1 MTTPPSLSHPGAEI
15 HVPDSSPIPEAL
27 FRTTCL
33 GIGAHPDDLEFM
45 APHGILACF
54 QRTDAWFGGVTC
66 TDGAGSAR
74 TGPYENFTDAEMI
87 RLRAEEQRT
96 AARIG
101 QYGFVAQLG
110 HPSKVA
116 KNATLRSALVNDL
129 EGLLRAT
136 RPEVLYTHHGMD
148 KHAAH
153 IGVFLAVLEAARR
166 LEPAERPRRVLGC
179 EVWRSLDWIPD
190 DEKVVLDLT
199 PHPNLAASLN
209 GVFDSQ
215 ITGGKRYDLAVE
227 GRRRAN
233 ATFGDPL
240 SIDSMERAAYAVDL
254 TPLFADDK
262 VRPEDFFAG
271 FVERLGTTIRGDLRT
286 AQGV

>member
-1 MTTPPSLSHPGAEI
+1 MSHPPALSRPDAAI
-15 HVPDSSPIPEAL
+15 HVPDARPIPEAL
-27 FRTTCL
+27 ARTTCL
-33 GIGAHPDDLEFM
+33 GVGAHPDDLEFM
-45 APHGILACF
+45 ALHGILACF
-54 QRTDAWFGGVTC
+54 QSADAWFGGVTC

-74 TGPYENFTDAEMI
+74 TGPYQEFTDGQMI
-87 RLRAEEQRT
+87 QIRAEEQRA

-101 QYGFVAQLG
+101 RYGFIAQLG
-110 HPSKVA
+110 HPGRAA
-116 KNATLRSALVNDL
+116 KQAALRAPLIDDI

-148 KHAAH
+148 KHTAH

-166 LEPAERPRRVLGC
+166 LAPAERPGRVLGC

-233 ATFGDPL
+233 ATFGDPRAV
-240 SIDSMERAAYAVDL
+240 DSVERAAYAVDL
-254 TPLFADDK
+254 TPLFNDERM
-262 VRPEDFFAG
+262 RPESFFGG
-271 FVERLGTTIRGDLRT
+271 FVERLGAEIRRDLKRCR
-286 AQGV
+286 